1 MNKKIALLDCNN
13 FYVSCERLFRPDLK
27 GKPVVVLSNNDGC
40 AIARSNEAKDLGIKM
55 GEPYFKF
62 KDIAQKFD
70 IKIFSSNFALYG
82 DISNR
87 IMKLLQNM
95 VPHVEVYS
103 IDEAFLDLTLIH
115 DQEVEAFCLG
125 IREEILRYT
134 GIPTSIGV
142 SHTKTLSKVANHYSK
157 KSKGVLALLNPKE
170 IDSFL
175 ARFPITDVWGI
186 GYNYAKYLLFHNID
200 TALKLKHSPPKWIRQ
215 KMGVVGERIVTEL
228 NGQIS
233 YDLEEQSDAKKMITV
248 SRSFKDPKTEY
259 EEIESTISA
268 FIERA
273 GEKLRDEERVTSQVL
288 VFIKTNRFSED
299 DYYSSSHLIHLSIA
313 TDYTPELLKAAKEG
327 LRKIFKS
334 GFQYKK
340 AGVCLMALIN
350 KDQVQYS
357 LFTRP
362 SHKHEILMQ
371 TVDHLN
377 RKYGKRAISFAAV
390 GQQALALTSREYL
403 SSKYTTSWDELAKVK

>member
-1 MNKKIALLDCNN
+1 MNKRIALLDCNN

-40 AIARSNEAKDLGIKM
+40 AIARSDEAKDLGIKM

-70 IKIFSSNFALYG
+70 VKIFSSNFALYG

-87 IMKLLQNM
+87 VMKLLQAM
-95 VPHVEVYS
+95 VSHVEVYS
-103 IDEAFLDLTLIH
+103 IDEAFLDLTLIP
-115 DQEVEAFCLG
+115 DKEVEGFCLK
-125 IREEILRYT
+125 IREEILRCT
-134 GIPTSIGV
+134 GIPTSIGI
-142 SHTKTLSKVANHYSK
+142 SHTKTLAKVANHYSK
-157 KSKGVLALLNPKE
+157 KSRGVLTLLNPKE

-186 GYNYAKYLLFHNID
+186 GYNYAKYLLSHNID

-228 NGQIS
+228 KGQIS
-233 YDLEEQSDAKKMITV
+233 YELEEESDAKKMITV
-248 SRSFKDPKTEY
+248 SRSFKEPKIEY
-259 EEIESTISA
+259 EEMESTISA

-273 GEKLRDEERVTSQVL
+273 AEKLRGEGRVTSQVL
-288 VFIKTNRFSED
+288 VFIKTNRFLED
-299 DYYSSSHLIHLSIA
+299 EYYSNSHLIHLGIA

-327 LRKIFKS
+327 LKKIFKS

-340 AGVCLMALIN
+340 AGVCLMELVD

-357 LFTRP
+357 LFIRP
-362 SHKHEILMQ
+362 SPKHENLMQ
-371 TVDHLN
+371 TIDHLN
-377 RKYGKRAISFAAV
+377 KKYGKRAVSYAAV
-390 GQQALALTSREYL
+390 GQKALTLTSREHL
-403 SSKYTTSWDELAKVK
+403 SSRYTTSWDELAKVR